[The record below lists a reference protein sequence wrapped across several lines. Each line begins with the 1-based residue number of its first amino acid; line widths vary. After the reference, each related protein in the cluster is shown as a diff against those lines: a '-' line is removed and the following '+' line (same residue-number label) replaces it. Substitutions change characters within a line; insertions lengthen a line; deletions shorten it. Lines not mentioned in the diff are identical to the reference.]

1 MRLIRSQ
8 VNLSLTLMVGM
19 AQRITCIKDEVR
31 KIFRVPLSDDE
42 IAEIYSA
49 YCDCA
54 LRAVSQPKRKPY
66 RTPRYG
72 RKRTEVSSSSHAVE
86 IVYHD
91 HEYDPRAATNSWTRH
106 EAREESV
113 VMLSLCGE
121 YIEFCDDTSASK
133 LFYISVI
140 DPCLVWHLC
149 RSHKGMCSFI

>member
-1 MRLIRSQ
+1 
-8 VNLSLTLMVGM
+8 MVGM

-31 KIFRVPLSDDE
+31 KQIRVPLSDDE

-72 RKRTEVSSSSHAVE
+72 WKRTEVSSSSHAVE
-86 IVYHD
+86 LVYYD

-106 EAREESV
+106 GARADSV
-113 VMLSLCGE
+113 VMPSQWCE
-121 YIEFCDDTSASK
+121 YIEFCDDTPASE
-133 LFYISVI
+133 
-140 DPCLVWHLC
+140 LVDY
-149 RSHKGMCSFI
+149 